1 MTLMRALFV
10 SAMASVILLDV
21 QPAYMSAFAQDPP
34 APQQK
39 LRSVTRTVPMF
50 VTVTDNEGRLVPDL
64 EKEDFEVYDNGKK
77 QDLTV
82 FENKSLPIGVIVM
95 LDTSGSMTLILDRVK
110 AAAEQFLIR
119 MLPEDVGRVG
129 AFNDKIEFLP
139 EDEFTGDRDRLIKL
153 LNELDFGY
161 PTRLW
166 DAVDESLRRLEGL
179 SQRKVVLVFTDGE
192 DTASRRDL
200 EDVMQQSQKKEVMV
214 YSIGLATEIF
224 NGQRRVRS
232 QPDKGLKKLSEETG
246 GGFFLLKSSDE
257 LGPTFTRV
265 AQELH
270 SQYVLGFSPTTLDGK
285 LHKLEVKLRK
295 PGLNPR
301 ARKSYLASLLDDT
314 APSSK

>member
-1 MTLMRALFV
+1 MNYLRTLLAV
-10 SAMASVILLDV
+10 ASASLLLANAAPVDSL
-21 QPAYMSAFAQDPP
+21 ARQDPAP
-34 APQQK
+34 AQQK
-39 LRSVTRTVPMF
+39 LRSVTRTVPLF
-50 VTVTDNEGRLVPDL
+50 VTVTDSTGRLVPDL
-64 EKEDFEVYDNGKK
+64 GMEDFEVYDNGKK
-77 QDLTV
+77 QPLSI

-95 LDTSGSMTLILDRVK
+95 LDTSGSMTLIIDRVK

-153 LNELDFGY
+153 LSDLDFGY

-179 SQRKVVLVFTDGE
+179 PQRKVVLVFTDGE
-192 DTASRRDL
+192 DTSSRRDL
-200 EDVMQQSQKKEVMV
+200 DDVLQQSQKKEVMV

-232 QPDKGLKKLSEETG
+232 QPDRGLKKLSEETG
-246 GGFFLLKSSDE
+246 GGFFLLKNSDE

-270 SQYVLGFSPTTLDGK
+270 SQYVIGFSPSVLDGK
-285 LHKLEVKLRK
+285 VHKLEVKLQK
-295 PGLNPR
+295 PGLTAR
-301 ARKSYLASLLDDT
+301 ARKSYVASLTDDT
-314 APSSK
+314 AGVTK